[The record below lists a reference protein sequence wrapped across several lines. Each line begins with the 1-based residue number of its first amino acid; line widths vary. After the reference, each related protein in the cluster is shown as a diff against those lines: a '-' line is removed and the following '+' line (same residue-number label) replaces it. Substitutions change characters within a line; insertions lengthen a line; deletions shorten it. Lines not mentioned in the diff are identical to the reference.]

1 MLRETAR
8 LAAAVAAVA
17 ALVGG
22 TAPLAAAQPGPPPG
36 PVSPGYGS
44 GATPGPAATSPGYGS
59 SRSSCSDIEVIFAR
73 GTDDTP
79 GLGTPGTAF
88 VNALRGL
95 TGGRTISTYAV
106 NYPASYDFLAA
117 ADGATDATNR
127 IAMLAQQCPST
138 RIVLGGYSQGAAVV
152 DMLAGVPPLGN
163 KIGSIGSAPPL
174 PGSLVPN
181 VAAVA
186 VFGNPATKFS
196 NPITK
201 SVFAGRAIDLCK
213 DGDPICSRGRNP
225 FAHNDYVTAGL
236 VQEAANFVAGLV

>member
-1 MLRETAR
+1 MTLLRETAR
-8 LAAAVAAVA
+8 FAAAVAAVVA
-17 ALVGG
+17 VVGG
-22 TAPLAAAQPGPPPG
+22 GAPSAAAQPGPAPG
-36 PVSPGYGS
+36 PVNPGYG
-44 GATPGPAATSPGYGS
+44 YGS
-59 SRSSCSDIEVIFAR
+59 PSSECADVEVIFAR

-79 GLGTPGTAF
+79 GLGTPGAAF
-88 VNALRGL
+88 ANALRNL
-95 TGGRTISTYAV
+95 IGGRSLSTYAV

-127 IAMLAQQCPST
+127 VATMSQQCPTT
-138 RIVLGGYSQGAAVV
+138 RLVLGGYSQGAAVI

-174 PGSLVPN
+174 PQSLVPN

-196 NPITK
+196 NPIT
-201 SVFAGRAIDLCK
+201 SSMFAGRAIDLCK

-225 FAHNDYVTAGL
+225 FAHNDYVSSGM